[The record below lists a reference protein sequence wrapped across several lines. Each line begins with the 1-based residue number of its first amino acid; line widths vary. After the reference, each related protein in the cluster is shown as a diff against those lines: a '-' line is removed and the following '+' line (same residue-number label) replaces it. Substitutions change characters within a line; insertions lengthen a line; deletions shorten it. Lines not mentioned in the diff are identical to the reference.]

1 MSGIITLVIA
11 LILLVAAVYNLISY
25 IRDRRSASLP
35 SKKNQALKVVK
46 AVFSLSRRDWPA
58 HLFALLR
65 AQKKPLPTD
74 RGRNSV
80 ANRDVA
86 APPAGR
92 CAPRVTGGPHP
103 ALISGTHDGLALEGA
118 SE

>member
-35 SKKNQALKVVK
+35 SKNQALKVIK
-46 AVFSLSRRDWPA
+46 AVFSLPRRDWPA

-65 AQKKPLPTD
+65 AQKSPCRQTGAAIRSRTAMLPPH
-74 RGRNSV
+74 
-80 ANRDVA
+80 
-86 APPAGR
+86 PPGAVR
-92 CAPRVTGGPHP
+92 PVVTGGPHP

>member
-35 SKKNQALKVVK
+35 SKKTKRWTRLKQIPPC
-46 AVFSLSRRDWPA
+46 S
-58 HLFALLR
+58 
-65 AQKKPLPTD
+65 
-74 RGRNSV
+74 SV
-80 ANRDVA
+80 AGILLFLAYCGHKKAPAIRQGPVSGRNRDVA
-86 APPAGR
+86 ASPAGR
-92 CAPRVTGGPHP
+92 DAPRVAGEPHP
-103 ALISGTHDGLALEGA
+103 ALISGTHDGLALEGV

>member
-35 SKKNQALKVVK
+35 SKKKKNQALKVIK
-46 AVFSLSRRDWPA
+46 AVFSLPRRDWPA

-65 AQKKPLPTD
+65 AQKAPAD
-74 RGRNSV
+74 RQGPQSV

-92 CAPRVTGGPHP
+92 CAPRGDWRTP
-103 ALISGTHDGLALEGA
+103 SGAYLRH
-118 SE
+118 S

>member
-35 SKKNQALKVVK
+35 SKKNQALKVIK
-46 AVFSLSRRDWPA
+46 AVFSLPRRDWPA

-65 AQKKPLPTD
+65 AQKSPCRQTGAAIRSRTAMLP
-74 RGRNSV
+74 
-80 ANRDVA
+80 
-86 APPAGR
+86 
-92 CAPRVTGGPHP
+92 PHP
-103 ALISGTHDGLALEGA
+103 PGA
-118 SE
+118 VRPG

>member
-35 SKKNQALKVVK
+35 SKNQALKVVK
-46 AVFSLSRRDWPA
+46 AVFSLIRRDWPA

-65 AQKKPLPTD
+65 AQKSPCRRQGPQ
-74 RGRNSV
+74 SV
-80 ANRDVA
+80 ANRDVCRH
-86 APPAGR
+86 PP
-92 CAPRVTGGPHP
+92 
-103 ALISGTHDGLALEGA
+103 GLRPG
-118 SE
+118 

>member
-35 SKKNQALKVVK
+35 SKNQALKVVK

-65 AQKKPLPTD
+65 AQKAPAD
-74 RGRNSV
+74 RQG
-80 ANRDVA
+80 
-86 APPAGR
+86 AGR
-92 CAPRVTGGPHP
+92 SRTAMLPPTRRLCAGVTGGPHP

>member
-35 SKKNQALKVVK
+35 SKNQALNGGQTMRFLMAIRSSSRDAAGIK
-46 AVFSLSRRDWPA
+46 APA
-58 HLFALLR
+58 IR
-65 AQKKPLPTD
+65 QGPVS
-74 RGRNSV
+74 GR
-80 ANRDVA
+80 NRDVA
-86 APPAGR
+86 ASPAGR
-92 CAPRVTGGPHP
+92 DAPRVAGEPHP
-103 ALISGTHDGLALEGA
+103 ALISGTHDGLALEGV